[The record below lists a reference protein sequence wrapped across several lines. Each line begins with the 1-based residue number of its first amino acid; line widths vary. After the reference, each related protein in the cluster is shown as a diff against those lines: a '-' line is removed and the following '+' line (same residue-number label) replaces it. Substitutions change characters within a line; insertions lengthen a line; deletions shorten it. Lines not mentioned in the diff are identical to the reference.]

1 MRYFLLFVIVIFII
15 MIFVMFQLDKYEVV
29 YHMSSV
35 DGEEYLVRDL
45 PDKENAANLLAEIKS
60 NIFTI
65 SDYLH
70 RSKNSYPR
78 FEPYISQMWENL
90 KFTVINESSS
100 SGSYTSYSV
109 NKGEQI
115 VFCLRSKYTN
125 KLHDINLLM
134 YVVVHELAHVACPE
148 YGHTNLFLEI
158 FSFLLHHAIKLKL
171 YKKIDFNSYP
181 SEYCGLI
188 ISESII

>member
-1 MRYFLLFVIVIFII
+1 
-15 MIFVMFQLDKYEVV
+15 MFQLDKYEVV
-29 YHMSSV
+29 YQLSSI
-35 DGEEYLVRDL
+35 DGERYLVRDL
-45 PDKENAANLLAEIKS
+45 PDKEDAANLLSLIKS
-60 NIFTI
+60 NIYTL
-65 SDYLH
+65 SDHLYQ
-70 RSKNSYPR
+70 SKNNYPK
-78 FEPYISQMWENL
+78 FEQYISQLKKNL
-90 KFTVINESSS
+90 KFTIINESSS

-134 YVVVHELAHVACPE
+134 YVVIHELGHVACPE

-171 YKKIDFNSYP
+171 YKKIDFNNYP